1 MEEDRIMEAFDGKMK
16 IFADENGDNFFTLA
30 IRSMNVKKILATM
43 KFLSSISEEELSDI
57 AEFLPLN
64 DILSQRNGL
73 VEPLIHNAM
82 IPVNSIWYIEVP
94 TVFNQPED
102 EIVYAESPQNTYDYD
117 VQQQLHSETRNKK
130 SASKIEIET
139 LRSSFKIADRTTPE
153 SVYLKESIISCNKPD
168 VYRTY
173 LV

>member
-64 DILSQRNGL
+64 DILS
-73 VEPLIHNAM
+73 
-82 IPVNSIWYIEVP
+82 
-94 TVFNQPED
+94 
-102 EIVYAESPQNTYDYD
+102 
-117 VQQQLHSETRNKK
+117 
-130 SASKIEIET
+130 
-139 LRSSFKIADRTTPE
+139 
-153 SVYLKESIISCNKPD
+153 
-168 VYRTY
+168 
-173 LV
+173 